1 MKHTLTFSRP
11 PAEHGQEAR
20 ATPGSLP
27 FRLPVAPDPLRLD
40 PLRPDDAAIEGARGA
55 ELTALQRR
63 RLAVAA
69 RRAYDTQAGLG
80 LVAEGET
87 FDAWRH
93 ARVRETTGRG
103 GLRELA
109 QRDYG
114 RMMARFIELAGGSA
128 RRGDWRAA
136 AKPAARDDADRAR
149 GALRAECA
157 AQAGAFGGAA
167 QAEAYAAAL
176 LERIHRRTWQ
186 DATARQLWQVLFT
199 VRNRARAKN
208 RRKCPGTASGP
219 EPVPT
224 PGRAAGTHSRAFAGG
239 SGPSCGGG
247 AGETGAGTAN
257 GRESTL
263 KKGRD

>member
-1 MKHTLTFSRP
+1 VRETL
-11 PAEHGQEAR
+11 GR
-20 ATPGSLP
+20 AG
-27 FRLPVAPDPLRLD
+27 
-40 PLRPDDAAIEGARGA
+40 
-55 ELTALQRR
+55 LTAL
-63 RLAVAA
+63 
-69 RRAYDTQAGLG
+69 T
-80 LVAEGET
+80 
-87 FDAWRH
+87 
-93 ARVRETTGRG
+93 
-103 GLRELA
+103 

-114 RMMARFIELAGGSA
+114 PMMGRLIELAGGSP
-128 RRGDWRAA
+128 RRRDWHAA
-136 AKPAARDDADRAR
+136 VKPARRDDADRAR
-149 GALRAECA
+149 RALKDECA
-157 AQAGAFGGAA
+157 AWAEVFGGAA
-167 QAEAYAAAL
+167 QADAYATSL
-176 LERIHRRTWQ
+176 LAKIHKTDWMG
-186 DATARQLWQVLFT
+186 ATARQLWQVLFT